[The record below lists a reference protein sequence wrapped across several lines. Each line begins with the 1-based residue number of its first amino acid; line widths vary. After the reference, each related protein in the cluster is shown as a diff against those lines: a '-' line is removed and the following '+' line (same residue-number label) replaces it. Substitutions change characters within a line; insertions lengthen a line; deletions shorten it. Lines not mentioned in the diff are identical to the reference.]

1 MKPFPVVF
9 LPAFVLLAFAFS
21 APSLGDAEKHFR
33 EGKIH
38 QAHEEVEE
46 ILSKSPNY
54 FPAQTL
60 LFRITLDKKLFAK
73 AGELLKALLKN
84 RETEE
89 TRLLASDYYLA
100 TGDLAKSRDYILK
113 VLDKDR
119 RSMDALLNLAL
130 IEEKNGYVSRATSL
144 FKEAGLIQD
153 SHPRYLY
160 EYGKYLVRQKRLS
173 ELDGHLEKFRKALP
187 ESDVYYHVLSLSY
200 SSAGKYDEALK
211 AIQKALYYQPEKTAY
226 LEQLRNVYEKSGRS
240 RDLIAFLK
248 KDPSTSRDYL
258 ANYLLAYAYYTQNR
272 KASWILPDTNFNT
285 YNIFPYL
292 DKALSLNE
300 NQEFVRFFTEELA
313 VKNYPLAHP
322 LREKYARFHRERA
335 AFFSEAGD
343 FDKMQLAYLRLLKLV
358 PQNIS
363 DRENYA
369 KYLKDQG
376 YDASYLEELRL
387 IRNFSPAE
395 NFKVNARIQLLE
407 RKLRGSVG
415 DKYGFDPLEV
425 DWVKNRVMLV
435 PVFAMENKVLPNAE
449 EILNRVLGDRLNQM
463 HQVQLVTSV
472 EPTIERAL
480 AKSPSD
486 FYITVNAS
494 EWEDKIK
501 GEFTL
506 WNGPKRMV
514 VDRRTIV
521 ADGKEKVL
529 DFTLRFG
536 EWLRGTLPKRGS
548 ILKVDPSVVVISL
561 GKRDGITAE
570 HRFDIFKASDEDQK
584 SLGVLKPL
592 VIDEYFS
599 TAEIDDTDKLRFVKS
614 GDVLQSRKVDA
625 KGK

>member
-1 MKPFPVVF
+1 MKSFPAVF
-9 LPAFVLLAFAFS
+9 LSAFLLTAIAVS
-21 APSLGDAEKHFR
+21 APGLSDAEKHFR

-38 QAHEEVEE
+38 QAHEEVEA
-46 ILSKSPNY
+46 ILSRSPNY

-60 LFRITLDKKLFAK
+60 LFRITLDKKLYSK
-73 AGELLKALLKN
+73 AGEILKALLKN

-89 TRLLASDYYLA
+89 TRLLASDFYLA
-100 TGDLAKSRDYILK
+100 TGDLARSREYILK

-130 IEEKNGYVSRATSL
+130 IEEKNGYTSRATSL
-144 FKEAGLIQD
+144 FKEAGLVQE

-173 ELDGHLEKFRKALP
+173 ELDQHLEKFRKSFP
-187 ESDVYYHVLSLSY
+187 ESDAYYHVLSQSA

-226 LEQLRNVYEKSGRS
+226 LEQLRSVYEKAGRN
-240 RDLIAFLK
+240 RELIAFLK
-248 KDPSTSRDYL
+248 KDPSTSRDYI
-258 ANYLLAYAYYTQNR
+258 ANYLLAHAYYIQNR
-272 KASWILPDTNFNT
+272 KASWVLPDTNFNA
-285 YNIFPYL
+285 YNIFPFL

-300 NQEFVRFFTEELA
+300 NQELVRFFAEELA

-335 AFFSEAGD
+335 AFFSDAGD

-363 DRENYA
+363 DRDNYA
-369 KYLKDQG
+369 RYLKDQG
-376 YDASYLEELRL
+376 FDASYLEELRL
-387 IRNFSPAE
+387 IRNFSPSE

-415 DKYGFDPLEV
+415 EKYGLDPLEV
-425 DWVKNRVMLV
+425 DWVKNRVLLF
-435 PVFAMENKVLPNAE
+435 PTFAMENKVLPNTE
-449 EILNRVLGDRLNQM
+449 EILNRILGDRLNQV
-463 HQVQLVTSV
+463 HQVQLVTTG
-472 EPTIERAL
+472 EPNIERAL
-480 AKSPSD
+480 AKAPSD
-486 FYITVNAS
+486 FYITLNAS

-506 WNGPKRMV
+506 WSGPKRMV
-514 VDRRTIV
+514 LDRRTIV

-529 DFTLRFG
+529 DFVLRFG
-536 EWLRGTLPKRGS
+536 QWLQAALPKRGS

-599 TAEIDDTDKLRFVKS
+599 TAEIDDAGKLRFVKS
-614 GDVLQSRKVDA
+614 GDVLQSRKVDP